1 MGGNGQASA
10 TVGVCCGDE
19 RLHRERVARRM
30 GVGWSGYLALACS
43 CARGAKYR
51 DQRAKGVRLVNGGA
65 CGDAGMGGT
74 GADAQPKCVCV
85 CDGSDGALMWRVNGC
100 VPEWAG
106 AGAAQ
111 QVACQ
116 SGGGLALGCL
126 LAGLVAA
133 RPGASTVAG
142 PCLAVC
148 LSVPQPQNP
157 PTPSL

>member
-1 MGGNGQASA
+1 MG
-10 TVGVCCGDE
+10 T
-19 RLHRERVARRM
+19 
-30 GVGWSGYLALACS
+30 SGSTGSEWPGAWVLA
-43 CARGAKYR
+43 GR
-51 DQRAKGVRLVNGGA
+51 DTWRWHVVVRAAPSTGTSGLRGVRLVNGGA